1 MHVVD
6 VKEVESVRAMSSV
19 VLPMISPC
27 TRKDTSV
34 KLRTV
39 LEVIA
44 EEKLR
49 LEIQLFLEALGK
61 EGRYDAG
68 NISLVSTLYSS

>member
-1 MHVVD
+1 M
-6 VKEVESVRAMSSV
+6 
-19 VLPMISPC
+19 
-27 TRKDTSV
+27 

-68 NISLVSTLYSS
+68 EHPLGLHTILLIILDLIAVKT